1 MEERLDAD
9 RINKYLTFSIGKELY
24 GMNIAPIKEILEYP
38 NITAVPR
45 TALHVKGVL
54 NLRGNV
60 VPIIDLSAR
69 FYGYSSAVTKYSCIV
84 VVELDLEGERVP
96 MGVLIDALR
105 EVVDVQEEDIEN
117 TPGFGAKIRNDF
129 IAGIGKVRDEF
140 VIVLNLERV
149 LDIEELAVFDSRP
162 ASAGS
167 GGRA

>member
-1 MEERLDAD
+1 MEERHDAE

-24 GMNIAPIKEILEYP
+24 GMNIGTIKEIIEYTSV
-38 NITAVPR
+38 TAVPR
-45 TALHVKGVL
+45 TPLHIGGVL

-69 FYGYSSAVTKYSCIV
+69 FYGYASAVTKYSCIV
-84 VVELDLEGERVP
+84 VVELDVAGERVP

-105 EVVDVQEEDIEN
+105 EVVDVQGEDIET

-140 VIVLNLERV
+140 VIMLNLERV
-149 LDIEELAVFDSRP
+149 LDIEELAAFDARP
-162 ASAGS
+162 AAG
-167 GGRA
+167 A